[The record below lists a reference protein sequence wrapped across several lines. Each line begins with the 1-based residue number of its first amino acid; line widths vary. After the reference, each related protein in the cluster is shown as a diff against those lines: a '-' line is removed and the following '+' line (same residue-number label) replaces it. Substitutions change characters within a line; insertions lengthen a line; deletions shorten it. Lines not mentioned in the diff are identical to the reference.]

1 MVETKCLPSHR
12 PLTPLPSNSHAPYPI
27 SHHQPPQERNLKD
40 FFNAMEANVL
50 RNIQRGDVTGSLVDE
65 EARKRRESD
74 PNLPAEAHDTFVED
88 GEMVESSF
96 RKESED
102 DAPPATRVVRTISSM
117 DDLLL
122 TELTRTKVRE
132 RSAVRPPTYLTC
144 SICGVFAAS
153 LTSPPLP
160 PLP

>member
-1 MVETKCLPSHR
+1 MLWADVFA
-12 PLTPLPSNSHAPYPI
+12 PLPLPSLPPSRILTNPGILPSTFRVPPPPI
-27 SHHQPPQERNLKD
+27 PKERNLKD

-96 RKESED
+96 RKESGEKNEM
-102 DAPPATRVVRTISSM
+102 RMRKRKEKEKGIS
-117 DDLLL
+117 
-122 TELTRTKVRE
+122 E
-132 RSAVRPPTYLTC
+132 
-144 SICGVFAAS
+144 AS
-153 LTSPPLP
+153 Q
-160 PLP
+160 